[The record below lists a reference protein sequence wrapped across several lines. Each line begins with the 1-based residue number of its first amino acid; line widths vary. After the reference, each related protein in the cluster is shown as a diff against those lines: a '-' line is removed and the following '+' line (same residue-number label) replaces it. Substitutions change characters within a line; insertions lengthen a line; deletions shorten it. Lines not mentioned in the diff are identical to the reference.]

1 MRVGEILDR
10 DTWNNTLR
18 TLPYTHILQTW
29 EWGSFKHITTG
40 WKPTRLAFYDDNNQ
54 VVAMASILTR
64 RIAFVRVMYVP
75 KGAVFAYDDEA
86 LTAFVLDYLKQFAKK
101 RLAIWL
107 KIDPDV
113 PIATGLP
120 NTSEDTPAPVGQ
132 LLKNRLMATKWR
144 FSDDQVQFRNTL
156 TIDLSRDEE
165 TLLAEMSQNTRR
177 KIRTAEKKGVTIK
190 HATLDDLPILYDL
203 YRITGERDQFLT
215 RPPAYY
221 ERAWR
226 DFMVAGLAHALIAYD
241 GDVPIAHVIL
251 FHFGRKCWYFYGA
264 SANIARDKMP
274 NYLLQWEA
282 MRWAKSHG
290 YAIYDMW
297 GAPNDFI
304 ETDRLWGVYQ
314 FKQGFRGEIVRH
326 IGAWDYAPYPPL
338 YWAYTQAMPRVM
350 NFIRRRKHSTP
361 PVAENS
367 ENEE

>member
-1 MRVGEILDR
+1 MRVSEILDR

-18 TLPYTHILQTW
+18 TLPYAHILQTW
-29 EWGSFKHITTG
+29 EWGDFKHITTG
-40 WKPTRLAFYDDNNQ
+40 WKPTRLAFYDGNNQ

-75 KGAVFAYDDEA
+75 KGAVFAYDDDT
-86 LTAFVLDYLKQFAKK
+86 LTNFVLDYMKQFAKK

-113 PIATGLP
+113 PLATGLP
-120 NTSEDTPAPVGQ
+120 NTPEDIPAPVGQ
-132 LLKNRLMATKWR
+132 SLKNRLMATKWR

-156 TIDLSRDEE
+156 VIDLSQNEE

-203 YRITGERDQFLT
+203 YRITGERDLFLT

-226 DFMVAGLAHALIAYD
+226 DFMVADLAHALIAYD
-241 GDVPIAHVIL
+241 GDTPIAHVIL

-297 GAPNDFI
+297 GAPNDFV

-314 FKQGFRGEIVRH
+314 FKQGFRGEITRH

-338 YWAYTQAMPRVM
+338 YWAYTQAMPRLM
-350 NFIRRRKHSTP
+350 AFIRRRKHSIPSPSET
-361 PVAENS
+361 S